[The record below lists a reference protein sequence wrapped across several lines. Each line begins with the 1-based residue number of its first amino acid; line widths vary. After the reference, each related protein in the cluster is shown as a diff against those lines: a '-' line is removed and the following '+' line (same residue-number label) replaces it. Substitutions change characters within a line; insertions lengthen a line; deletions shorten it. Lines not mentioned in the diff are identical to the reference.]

1 MIRDIRCNL
10 AGEAGTVS
18 RILKPDFKFRFRKT
32 NFPRIVL
39 WCGNIPREEIYF
51 IVFVRCYQQ
60 RNRMLVKEILLFI
73 FINVCKHCAVLHM
86 MSINYGVPV
95 GKAYIV
101 SEVQEYTAGSI
112 PLAAEQVLQIIAVIP
127 SLYNRIVD
135 LRSFN
140 VDPGNDVRVDLTQY
154 RKIHLRPNRV
164 VLIRLCFCL
173 SWLVD
178 NRWLWFGSFL
188 WKRNHVTDI
197 LVSSFTGVILGS
209 NHPYLPCRKRHDCEK
224 NGCEAA

>member
-10 AGEAGTVS
+10 AGEAGTVI

-39 WCGNIPREEIYF
+39 RCGNIPREEIHF

-60 RNRMLVKEILLFI
+60 RNRMLIKEFLLFI
-73 FINVCKHCAVLHM
+73 FIKVCKHCAVLHM
-86 MSINYGVPV
+86 MSVNYGVPV
-95 GKAYIV
+95 GKTCVV
-101 SEVQEYTAGSI
+101 SEIQEYTAGSI
-112 PLAAEQVLQIIAVIP
+112 PLAAEQVLQIISVIL

-140 VDPGNDVRVDLTQY
+140 VDPCNDIRVGLTQY
-154 RKIHLRPNRV
+154 NKIHLRPNSV
-164 VLIRLCFCL
+164 VLIRLCFCPTRFTG
-173 SWLVD
+173 S
-178 NRWLWFGSFL
+178 RRLWHSSFL

-197 LVSSFTGVILGS
+197 LVSSFTGVILGP